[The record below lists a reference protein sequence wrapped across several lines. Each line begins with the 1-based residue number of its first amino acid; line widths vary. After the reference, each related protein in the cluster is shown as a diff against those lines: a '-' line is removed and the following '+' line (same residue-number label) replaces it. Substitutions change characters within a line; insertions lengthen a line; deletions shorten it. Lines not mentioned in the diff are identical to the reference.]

1 MQSWRLPSYP
11 LFGTRLFAGG
21 LNATVTSS
29 HAKIL
34 WLCRRKRRDSAIFI
48 AFFAAIGAGCATPQS
63 PGVESADAAIPWL
76 EDGETIALLSSPR
89 FLFDW
94 ENEERATR
102 IDALDCVRQALVEE
116 GVGDRLLS
124 EETFKHKAFPD
135 LPPEAAPTDPE
146 SIRLLLTHPT
156 LLRRIEPLNL
166 RYLVYA
172 TSETEIRD
180 AFEVWSTVISAHG
193 GAFVGW
199 KSWEQ
204 RSDFSFLVID
214 AKAIKDVASAKAHQ
228 DGTGWWSAGIVV
240 VPFAIGY
247 ESPTEQTA
255 CDDMARKLR
264 EALRKHG
271 SQ

>member
-1 MQSWRLPSYP
+1 M
-11 LFGTRLFAGG
+11 
-21 LNATVTSS
+21 TSS
-29 HAKIL
+29 QGKNS

-63 PGVESADAAIPWL
+63 PGVESVDAAIPWL
-76 EDGETIALLSSPR
+76 EDGETIAILSSPR

-94 ENEERATR
+94 ENERRATR

-124 EETFKHKAFPD
+124 EEAFKHKAFPD

-180 AFEVWSTVISAHG
+180 AFEAWSGVFSAQG

-199 KSWEQ
+199 KNWKQSSE
-204 RSDFSFLVID
+204 FSFLVID
-214 AKAIKDVASAKAHQ
+214 AKAIKDVASAEARQ
-228 DGTGWWSAGIVV
+228 DGTGWWSAGIII

-247 ESPTEQTA
+247 ESATEQTA

-271 SQ
+271 SR

>member
-1 MQSWRLPSYP
+1 M
-11 LFGTRLFAGG
+11 TR
-21 LNATVTSS
+21 S
-29 HAKIL
+29 HENIS
-34 WLCRRKRRDSAIFI
+34 WLCRPKRCDSAIAI
-48 AFFAAIGAGCATPQS
+48 AFFAAIGTGCATPRS
-63 PGVESADAAIPWL
+63 PGVESVDAAIPWL
-76 EDGETIALLSSPR
+76 EDGETIALLRSPR

-116 GVGDRLLS
+116 GAGDRLVS
-124 EETFKHKAFPD
+124 EETFKRKAFPD

-180 AFEVWSTVISAHG
+180 AFEAWSGVVSGHG
-193 GAFVGW
+193 GTIVGW
-199 KSWEQ
+199 KSWKQSSE
-204 RSDFSFLVID
+204 FSFLVID
-214 AKAIKDVASAKAHQ
+214 AKAIKDVASAEAHQ
-228 DGTGWWSAGIVV
+228 DGTGWWSAGIVI

-255 CDDMARKLR
+255 CDELARKLR
-264 EALRKHG
+264 AAFREHG
-271 SQ
+271 AQQNSRGDSP